1 MSVAHKLVAG
11 RGNFRMPSLFDHH
24 NEREAENGN
33 LLAARMSRHGC
44 IPELMHV
51 HVCVRCG
58 HARRREEIT
67 GQEMASG
74 IFQCPNCES
83 NGPLN
88 VEIRGAYQ

>member
-1 MSVAHKLVAG
+1 
-11 RGNFRMPSLFDHH
+11 MPSLLDRP
-24 NEREAENGN
+24 NQRAVGN
-33 LLAARMSRHGC
+33 DSTLPARVSKQGYA
-44 IPELMHV
+44 PELVHV

-74 IFQCPNCES
+74 IFQCPSCDS

-88 VEIRGAYQ
+88 VEIRSAYE

>member
-1 MSVAHKLVAG
+1 
-11 RGNFRMPSLFDHH
+11 MPSLFDRR
-24 NEREAENGN
+24 NQREVENGS
-33 LLAARMSRHGC
+33 LLPARMSRHGST
-44 IPELMHV
+44 PDLMHV

-88 VEIRGAYQ
+88 VEIRGAYE

>member
-1 MSVAHKLVAG
+1 
-11 RGNFRMPSLFDHH
+11 MPSLIDRR
-24 NEREAENGN
+24 NQREPENGS
-33 LLAARMSRHGC
+33 LLSAGTSRHGST
-44 IPELMHV
+44 PKLMHV

-74 IFQCPNCES
+74 IFQCPNCDS

-88 VEIRGAYQ
+88 VEIRGAYE

>member
-1 MSVAHKLVAG
+1 MSVAHKFFAR
-11 RGNFRMPSLFDHH
+11 RGDFRMPSPFDHH
-24 NEREAENGN
+24 NQREVENGN
-33 LLAARMSRHGC
+33 LFDVRMSRHGC
-44 IPELMHV
+44 IPKLMHF

-58 HARRREEIT
+58 HARKREEIT

-88 VEIRGAYQ
+88 VEIRGAHQ